1 MKQAEALIIRERL
14 EELYNWL
21 DERWLDVSEVE
32 DAMSIVDRYISPRNR
47 NPIQIMTWN
56 TQENYN
62 RLSDSAKMGGSF
74 SAAIIDAFFKAD
86 NTNKPRLVE
95 AFPEIFKP

>member
-1 MKQAEALIIRERL
+1 MLWAITHARFVGIPRL
-14 EELYNWL
+14 SLK
-21 DERWLDVSEVE
+21 
-32 DAMSIVDRYISPRNR
+32 NR
-47 NPIQIMTWN
+47 TMNWN

-74 SAAIIDAFFKAD
+74 NRDIIAAFFSAD
-86 NTNKPRLVE
+86 NNNKPRLVE

>member
-1 MKQAEALIIRERL
+1 
-14 EELYNWL
+14 
-21 DERWLDVSEVE
+21 
-32 DAMSIVDRYISPRNR
+32 
-47 NPIQIMTWN
+47 MTWN

-74 SAAIIDAFFKAD
+74 KAAIIDAFFKAD

-95 AFPEIFKP
+95 AFPEIFMP

>member
-21 DERWLDVSEVE
+21 DERCLDVREVE

-47 NPIQIMTWN
+47 
-56 TQENYN
+56 
-62 RLSDSAKMGGSF
+62 
-74 SAAIIDAFFKAD
+74 KA
-86 NTNKPRLVE
+86 L
-95 AFPEIFKP
+95 